1 MLENYKDK
9 TIVFF
14 GDSITDSA
22 KSFNP
27 NHSFGAGYVNMLKTE
42 IEVYYPEL
50 NIKIFNEGVG
60 GNKTENLLERFN
72 EAITSKNPDLVFLFI
87 GINDVWHPYEAGSK
101 PCNKDI
107 LERMTLLINK
117 IKNLGSKVVLLTPF
131 LFPAEPFLEFFTEL
145 KPYFESYYKE
155 YKEYLNENNL
165 EYIDIYEIL
174 KPYSIVA
181 ENHLTK
187 DSVHP
192 EIIGHGII
200 AQAVLEYLKNN

>member
-22 KSFNP
+22 KSFNQ
-27 NHSFGAGYVNMLKTE
+27 NHPFGAGYVNMLKTE

-50 NIKIFNEGVG
+50 NINIYNEGVG

-72 EAITSKNPDLVFLFI
+72 EAIIDKNPDLVFLFI
-87 GINDVWHPYEAGSK
+87 GINDVWHPYENKVLPS
-101 PCNKDI
+101 NKDI

-117 IKNLGSKVVLLTPF
+117 IKNMGSKVVLLTPF

-145 KPYFESYYKE
+145 QPYFESYYKE
-155 YKEYLNENNL
+155 YKDYLNKNNY

-174 KPYSIVA
+174 KPYSLLA
-181 ENHLTK
+181 NNRLTK

-200 AQAVLEYLKNN
+200 AQAVLEYLKK